1 MLPAAPPASAAAA
14 LCAGVA
20 NTTLAG
26 GGTTS
31 NDRVTVSESIRIP
44 CEPGSGDPLLTDPA
58 EDVRGWDVRDAAGAL
73 VGVVEAL
80 LLDYRERRVRLLGV
94 AMAGAVGARLVP
106 VDAISR
112 ITGRQV
118 TLNRSLA
125 HVLAS
130 PGAGGSPPSQQ
141 FLESVYAHYGLYPW
155 WAPGY
160 VYPSYPAY

>member
-1 MLPAAPPASAAAA
+1 M
-14 LCAGVA
+14 
-20 NTTLAG
+20 
-26 GGTTS
+26 
-31 NDRVTVSESIRIP
+31 RVSESVGIL
-44 CEPGSGDPLLTDPA
+44 CELGSGDLLLADPA

-80 LLDYRERRVRLLGV
+80 LLDHRERRVRLLGV
-94 AMAGAVGARLVP
+94 GATGAAGARLVP

-112 ITGRQV
+112 ITGRQI

-130 PGAGGSPPSQQ
+130 PGAGSSPPSQQ